1 MSLASSLWIG
11 REKLVLASKSAGRR
25 RLLEGA
31 GLPFEVDPA
40 DLDERALEETRIAR
54 GESGE
59 TLAATLARAK
69 ALAVS
74 TRWPGAP
81 CLGADQTLT
90 LDGKP
95 LHKSDTPEEAARMLA
110 ALSGRVHKLTSA
122 FALAR
127 DGRLL
132 DEDQDSAELTMRPLD
147 ARRID
152 LYLACAG
159 PAALA
164 SVGVYQVE
172 GLGQHLF
179 ERIEGDHTTI
189 VGLPMLKLL
198 ACLRRQGL
206 LAL

>member
-1 MSLASSLWIG
+1 MSPPPSLWIG
-11 REKLVLASKSAGRR
+11 QEKLVLASKSAGRR
-25 RLLEGA
+25 RLLESA
-31 GLPFEVDPA
+31 GLPFVVNPA
-40 DLDERALEETRIAR
+40 DVDERALEQARVAR

-59 TLAATLARAK
+59 TVAAALARAK
-69 ALAVS
+69 ALSVS
-74 TRWPGAP
+74 ARWPGAP
-81 CLGADQTLT
+81 CLGADQILT
-90 LDGKP
+90 LDGRP
-95 LHKSDTPEEAARMLA
+95 LHKSETPEAAARTLA

-122 FALAR
+122 FALVC

-132 DEDQDSAELTMRPLD
+132 DEDQDSAELVMRPLD
-147 ARRID
+147 ARQID

-164 SVGVYQVE
+164 SVGVYQLE

-179 ERIEGDHTTI
+179 EKIEGDHATI

-198 ACLRRQGL
+198 ACLRRQGM

>member
-1 MSLASSLWIG
+1 MSPALTLWIG

-25 RLLEGA
+25 RLLESA
-31 GLPFEVDPA
+31 GLPFVVDPA
-40 DLDERALEETRIAR
+40 DVDERALEETRLAR
-54 GESGE
+54 GEPGE
-59 TLAATLARAK
+59 AVAVALARAK
-69 ALAVS
+69 ALSVS
-74 TRWPGAP
+74 ARRPGAL

-95 LHKSDTPEEAARMLA
+95 LHKSDTFEAAARMLA

-122 FALAR
+122 FALAC

-132 DEDQDSAELTMRPLD
+132 DEDQDSAELAMRPLD
-147 ARRID
+147 ARRIE
-152 LYLACAG
+152 LYLECAG

-179 ERIEGDHTTI
+179 EKIAGEHTTI

-198 ACLRRQGL
+198 ACLRRQGM